1 VTYITEG
8 VAVLELIMHK
18 TTYRT
23 TPRMLSLLIGVLS
36 AGANQPARAVTPWV
50 TGDVFAGVGN
60 GTYQVYD
67 NTGVFKETISDGLD
81 GFTTGCAFNPS
92 LTRLYTTNFRRTK
105 VVVHDDPSPHPVS
118 QIIDTGI
125 TSPGGSSES
134 VVFDAAGSFYV
145 GHADGERRL
154 HKYDAAG
161 NLLMTFSP
169 QTERRGTGWNDL
181 AADQRTMFYTSE
193 GGLIKRFDVG
203 GNVQLPDFASIG
215 TRSFALRLLL
225 PADGRGGLIV
235 ANTVDIKRLNGSG
248 TVVQTYDVPGE
259 NAWFS
264 LSLDPN
270 RTSFWA
276 GSTFNF
282 YRFNLASGAIEVGP
296 INTGTG
302 FLGGL
307 CIKGEIAPSLAP
319 EAQPAS
325 PRVVCGSRR
334 CNVSIT
340 CNLPAVVG
348 APCANQVDLFVRM
361 PRGSGTSRDSS
372 PLSGGSSAKA
382 PRRMIRFAFG
392 VADVAPGQTAPVRL
406 KITSR
411 GKKIAQSGTKKLTG
425 TLEIRNVAGPAIGS
439 TPVRIRLK

>member
-1 VTYITEG
+1 
-8 VAVLELIMHK
+8 MHK

-23 TPRMLSLLIGVLS
+23 TPWMLSLLIGVLS
-36 AGANQPARAVTPWV
+36 AGVNQPARAVTPWV

-67 NTGVFKETISDGLD
+67 NTGVFKEAISDGLD
-81 GFTTGCAFNPS
+81 GFTTAGCAFNPS
-92 LTRLYTTNFRRTK
+92 LARLYTTNYRRTK
-105 VVVHDDPSPHPVS
+105 VVVYDDPNPHPVS
-118 QIIDTGI
+118 QIIDTGV

-145 GHADGERRL
+145 GHTNGDRRL

-169 QTERRGTGWNDL
+169 QTERLGTGRNDL
-181 AADQRTMFYTSE
+181 AADQRTMFYTSG

-203 GNVQLPDFASIG
+203 DNVQLPDFASIG
-215 TRSFALRLLL
+215 NRSFALRLLL

-235 ANTVDIKRLNGSG
+235 ANAVDIKRLNGSG
-248 TVVQTYDVPGE
+248 TVVQIYDVPGE
-259 NAWFS
+259 NAWIS
-264 LSLDPN
+264 MTLDPN

-282 YRFNLASGAIEVGP
+282 YRFNLATGAIEVGP

-307 CIKGEIAPSLAP
+307 CIKGEIAPSVAL

-325 PRVVCGSRR
+325 PQVVCGRR
-334 CNVSIT
+334 CKVSIT

-348 APCANQVDLFVRM
+348 APCANQVDLFVRR
-361 PRGSGTSRDSS
+361 PRRSGASSDSS
-372 PLSGGSSAKA
+372 PLSDGQSAKA
-382 PRRMIRFAFG
+382 ARRMIRFAFG
-392 VADVAPGQTAPVRL
+392 VANVLPGQTAPVRL
-406 KITSR
+406 KITPR
-411 GKKIAQSGTKKLTG
+411 GKKIARSGTKRLTG
-425 TLEIRNVAGPAIGS
+425 FLEIRNVAGPAIGS

>member
-1 VTYITEG
+1 
-8 VAVLELIMHK
+8 
-18 TTYRT
+18 
-23 TPRMLSLLIGVLS
+23 MLSLLIGVLS
-36 AGANQPARAVTPWV
+36 AGANQPARAVTTWV

-67 NTGVFKETISDGLD
+67 NTGVFKEAISDGLD
-81 GFTTGCAFNPS
+81 GFTAGCAFNPS
-92 LTRLYTTNFRRTK
+92 LTRLYTTNLRHTK
-105 VVVHDDPSPHPVS
+105 VVVFDDPNPHPVS
-118 QIIDTGI
+118 QIIDTGL
-125 TSPGGSSES
+125 TSPHAASES

-145 GHADGERRL
+145 GHADEDRRL

-169 QTERRGTGWNDL
+169 QTERRGTDWNDL

-215 TRSFALRLLL
+215 GTSYALRLLL

-235 ANTVDIKRLNGSG
+235 ANSVDIKRLDGSG

-259 NAWFS
+259 SGWFS
-264 LSLDPN
+264 MNLDPN

-276 GSTFNF
+276 GDLFTSNF
-282 YRFNLASGAIEVGP
+282 YRFNLATGAIEVGP

-302 FLGGL
+302 VLGGL

-325 PRVVCGSRR
+325 PRVVCGGR
-334 CNVSIT
+334 CKVSIT

-348 APCANQVDLFVRM
+348 ASCANQVDLFV
-361 PRGSGTSRDSS
+361 PRPRRSGTSSDSS
-372 PLSGGSSAKA
+372 PLSDGQSAKA
-382 PRRMIRFAFG
+382 PRPMIRFAFG
-392 VADVAPGQTAPVRL
+392 VAKVPPGQTAPVRL
-406 KITSR
+406 KITPR
-411 GKKIAQSGTKKLTG
+411 GKKIARSGAKRLRG
-425 TLEIRNVAGPAIGS
+425 ILEIGNVAGPAIGS
-439 TPVRIRLK
+439 TPVQIRLK